1 MIQHVTS
8 GVDGAALFGIIS
20 VCLFFVVFTGA
31 IIFAVT
37 RNKSLCRTMSA
48 LPLED
53 ENAKGPSHE

>member
-53 ENAKGPSHE
+53 ENAKGPSNE